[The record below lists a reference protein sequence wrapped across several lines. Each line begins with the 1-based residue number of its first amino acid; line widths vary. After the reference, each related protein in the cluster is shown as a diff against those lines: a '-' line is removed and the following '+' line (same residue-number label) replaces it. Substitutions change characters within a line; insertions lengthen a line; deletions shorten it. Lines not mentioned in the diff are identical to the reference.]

1 MDEEYQRI
9 EKIVG
14 NQHKYQFITLFLCS
28 IIWLSTSY
36 ISISVPFFEKKP
48 NVKYYNSTSREYHE
62 KARLTYEI
70 CDNYNYTIIS
80 SYDYSYTERY
90 DINCEEFKV
99 GLVGGTISFAML
111 IGAILQA
118 VLVDFIGRRK
128 TLIISL
134 VFYSL
139 FTFGLLFIPIQHDLY
154 YTLYIACFC
163 IMTFGSCS
171 YICAFL
177 YICEM
182 NTFANRPICSGFI
195 NASGSLCGII
205 HIMLYRFFNNLN
217 LNISVTLI
225 LSILSAILV
234 IFVFYETPKFYFVQG
249 KFKEFLMAFRN
260 IASFNNR
267 FLSYDYYLN
276 ENIDR
281 LEKIFFY
288 EEINND
294 YLKLESTGESLVM
307 NIRSLDSFYCNQE
320 NHDVRNSLF
329 SFHPLKSE
337 EEVRKKVESIYASKE
352 EESSTDD
359 DIFEQKYQRINTK
372 KKYIYSLCDV
382 MKLRSQRYTFLMLSL
397 IWFST
402 SAIYYSIGNVFIYF
416 KGSIEVNG
424 LIFYSVEFLFYCLS
438 GYIVNFKNVGR
449 IKLLIAFRVLA
460 FILFLINF
468 IFDFKGYAINTIF
481 FLYKIFA
488 SGSNVILFIYSYEVY
503 PMVLRSKG
511 FTLNIVIGKLGALVA
526 NILIEILFDKAMI
539 GLEVLSGLSLL
550 VIMHLPETVIQKEN
564 DIHPPEKLLV
574 NEENTVNEVNIDLK

>member
-14 NQHKYQFITLFLCS
+14 NQHKYQFITLFICS

-48 NVKYYNSTSREYHE
+48 KVSYYNSTSSNYEI
-62 KARLTYEI
+62 ARLTYEI
-70 CDNYNYTIIS
+70 CENYNYTIIS

-90 DINCEEFKV
+90 NINCEEFKV
-99 GLVGGTISFAML
+99 GLLGGTISFAML
-111 IGAILQA
+111 IGAILQV

-139 FTFGLLFIPIQHDLY
+139 FTFGLLFIPIKHDLY

-163 IMTFGSCS
+163 IETFGSCS
-171 YICAFL
+171 YMCAFL

-195 NASGSLCGII
+195 NASASLCGIL

-217 LNISVTLI
+217 LNISVTLL
-225 LSILSAILV
+225 LSILSAIMV

-249 KFKEFLMAFRN
+249 KFQEFLMAFKK

-267 FLSYDYYLN
+267 FLSYDSYLN
-276 ENIDR
+276 ENVDR

-294 YLKLESTGESLVM
+294 YRRLESTGENLVM
-307 NIRSLDSFYCNQE
+307 NIRSLDSFYGDQE
-320 NHDVRNSLF
+320 NHDARRSSLF
-329 SFHPLKSE
+329 SFHPLKSDE
-337 EEVRKKVESIYASKE
+337 EIRKKVESIYALKRE
-352 EESSTDD
+352 ENSTDD
-359 DIFEQKYQRINTK
+359 EIFEQKYKRIDTK

-382 MKLRSQRYTFLMLSL
+382 IKLRSQRYTFLMLSL

-511 FTLNIVIGKLGALVA
+511 FTLNIVIGKLGALVT
-526 NILIEILFDKAMI
+526 NILIEILSYKAAII
-539 GLEVLSGLSLL
+539 GLEILSGLSLI
-550 VIMHLPETVIQKEN
+550 VIMYLPETVTQKEN
-564 DIHPPEKLLV
+564 DMHPPEKLLV
-574 NEENTVNEVNIDLK
+574 NEENTVNEVNIL